1 MRENAT
7 LGIIFSNVHDEQ
19 LGVLTEKRTTGSV
32 PFGGRYRL
40 IDFTLSNMV
49 NSGVEDVGIIAKSN
63 YQSLMDHVGNGKD
76 WDLARKRGGLRI
88 LPPFG
93 HANSG
98 IYRGRLEAL
107 FGAMSF
113 IRHSLS
119 EYVIIADGSLIANM
133 DYEKILAYHEET
145 GADITV
151 VYQKETLNGEIVPD
165 TALLDLD
172 ESGRV
177 TGVRLGNQFHGEQN
191 SYLDVCVMKKNL
203 LERLVSDLS
212 SRNLYSFSRD
222 LLQGS
227 VGTLHIQGY
236 EFTGF
241 ARKVCSLKSFYASN
255 MELLSQDVRK
265 ALFLKERP
273 IYTKVRD
280 EPPARYGL
288 SASASNS
295 FVADGAV
302 IEGRVENSI
311 IFRGAKIGKDAVV
324 KNSIIMQGSTI
335 GEGAN
340 LDYVITDKNVLIKDS
355 RILMGFATYPV
366 FIAKGSIV

>member
-119 EYVIIADGSLIANM
+119 EYVISR
-133 DYEKILAYHEET
+133 
-145 GADITV
+145 
-151 VYQKETLNGEIVPD
+151 
-165 TALLDLD
+165 TAA
-172 ESGRV
+172 SR
-177 TGVRLGNQFHGEQN
+177 QHG
-191 SYLDVCVMKKNL
+191 L
-203 LERLVSDLS
+203 
-212 SRNLYSFSRD
+212 
-222 LLQGS
+222 
-227 VGTLHIQGY
+227 
-236 EFTGF
+236 
-241 ARKVCSLKSFYASN
+241 
-255 MELLSQDVRK
+255 
-265 ALFLKERP
+265 
-273 IYTKVRD
+273 
-280 EPPARYGL
+280 
-288 SASASNS
+288 
-295 FVADGAV
+295 
-302 IEGRVENSI
+302 
-311 IFRGAKIGKDAVV
+311 
-324 KNSIIMQGSTI
+324 
-335 GEGAN
+335 
-340 LDYVITDKNVLIKDS
+340 
-355 RILMGFATYPV
+355 
-366 FIAKGSIV
+366 